1 MFDRSMSDKNL
12 KTDDKSGGG
21 EMSERRIRNNKIRRR
36 RERRKNILL
45 FEENG
50 CYSSSPFGSY
60 EALDILGIKPL
71 SNNCCTYKMSKC
83 EFKNFIELVYSL
95 NKCSYQW
102 IKDFVNCLKYIKD
115 DEKVLLYISY

>member
-1 MFDRSMSDKNL
+1 MAYNVKVSRSL
-12 KTDDKSGGG
+12 KSN
-21 EMSERRIRNNKIRRR
+21 RNIFSFLNPLIKQ
-36 RERRKNILL
+36 KNILL

-60 EALDILGIKPL
+60 EALDILGIKSL

-83 EFKNFIELVYSL
+83 EFKNFIELVYFL